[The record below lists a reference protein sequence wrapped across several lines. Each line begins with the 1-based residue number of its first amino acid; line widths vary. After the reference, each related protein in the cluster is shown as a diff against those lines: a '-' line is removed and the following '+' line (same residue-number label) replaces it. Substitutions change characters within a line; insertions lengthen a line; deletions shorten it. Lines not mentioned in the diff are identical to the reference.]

1 MSSPSHSADHAAAP
15 AAPVSPASPCPA
27 AGSVAEAIPL
37 PPAQPH
43 PHSHPR
49 PDEPLSAPLP
59 LQDQDQE
66 EPQPQDVVAVVP
78 GPAVT
83 PGHQGLPTPVTVI
96 PVTSSAPP
104 ASQSPSAS
112 LGDQIKYQRAPTV
125 QRPAGPSLLTQALAT
140 ARGIGIHPPSAR
152 PEQASR
158 PKTTPSDQATASS
171 ASHDPQQPASRDLE
185 GQEARH
191 ASSQQPDDECLTPR
205 PTNMPSATTTTT
217 VTYPSGRLDL
227 STPKPYNLDLGEV
240 NSVLSGHRDF
250 LSKSKPKLERK
261 ESETRGQNRPSHV
274 GIPGLTL
281 TSANALVSPTLT
293 QSPSALQASGDP
305 GYFPEVPQDPK
316 QRKLEHRVTLGPEKA
331 WSLNTGE
338 TADSGDGQVEKSVT
352 EAISGIEHNARSSRK
367 ASHSLGFFKQG
378 NPEEK
383 SKRKETRTGTI
394 AREKL
399 PPTAEAPAAERD
411 ALSEGVSSG
420 PLPVSEPTLTI
431 AKLPRP
437 RSYHART
444 PDAPPSTVS
453 PQDDARVKS
462 GQKPD
467 VEVDQLAPSPAL
479 IRTERQVSSPDEAAA
494 SETVPEPD
502 AARDECAETCEV
514 TEEGEESGE
523 EKISSAVFLPHQ
535 DPEQSGE
542 ETEPVLSS
550 VPPRTVPTPHDDDFH
565 PWLVKAG
572 EPEAEAKVDRVDFE
586 KRKLRAEP
594 AEIPTV
600 APEVDSSQAE
610 ASAIADESEGGI
622 RPKPSRPVSQYQQDP
637 VHDQQAPKQ
646 PLDAIELIPYRHQV
660 GGHTTLWRFSRRAVC
675 KQLNNR
681 ENEFYEKIEKYHRDL
696 LAFLPRYIGVLNVT
710 FQKKPRRKSTI
721 HRDDGAGPDRRVDQ
735 AATGGGSNGDI
746 HTAAD
751 SQAPAGNQRVI
762 SQSMQ
767 ASQNS
772 IPTVKFVDN
781 QHILPRS
788 LLQGPQNGSNSPLP
802 FWGAPEP
809 VYETETNG
817 SGASVTA
824 PIPFPIRPSL
834 ADHHQAH
841 SWGATTVNKQLRNEV
856 FNDAFL
862 KRPIAVRRHRKG
874 HQRAVPRRALQQVIR
889 TGSDPGI
896 VPPRETEA
904 PEAIPVEEKTAPKPI
919 NRPNATQ
926 SDVGDGS
933 DDEDAAPKDVT
944 GTSAPEPEILGA
956 SSPAQKKKRRYSGTG
971 LRRKP
976 KDVQDS
982 RGNLKYYEEADEV
995 AYKAGSDDI
1004 PKTTAGV
1011 SSDQTPAAAAADR
1024 PATPTNDT
1032 PHHSDVVPSDTSLP
1046 PSTVPS
1052 TAPSQLPSPTAE
1064 FKKIPRPINPKEAQT
1079 TTPGGA
1085 EHSRVEYFLLLEDL
1099 TAGMKRPCIMD
1110 LKMGTRQYGVD
1121 ASPAKQKSQMG
1132 KCAKTTSRELGVR
1145 VCGLQVWDVAQQA
1158 YLFKDK
1164 YYGRDLRAGREFQG
1178 ALTRFL
1184 YDGVDKASVLRHVPG
1199 VLAKLDRLEVIIKRL
1214 RGYRFYAASLLMFY
1228 DGEPAAGAGEGEE
1241 STDFATDTEE
1251 AGARRARRNP
1261 REIDFKMADFANC
1274 VTPGDL
1280 VAEERSCPPRHP
1292 GEPDRGF
1299 LRGLR
1304 SLRRYFLAI
1313 QRETRREMGL
1323 VSAEGQG
1330 QGWFGEEEEEEEGS
1344 VSE

>member
-1 MSSPSHSADHAAAP
+1 M
-15 AAPVSPASPCPA
+15 PC
-27 AGSVAEAIPL
+27 
-37 PPAQPH
+37 
-43 PHSHPR
+43 
-49 PDEPLSAPLP
+49 
-59 LQDQDQE
+59 
-66 EPQPQDVVAVVP
+66 
-78 GPAVT
+78 
-83 PGHQGLPTPVTVI
+83 
-96 PVTSSAPP
+96 
-104 ASQSPSAS
+104 
-112 LGDQIKYQRAPTV
+112 
-125 QRPAGPSLLTQALAT
+125 AT
-140 ARGIGIHPPSAR
+140 
-152 PEQASR
+152 
-158 PKTTPSDQATASS
+158 TT
-171 ASHDPQQPASRDLE
+171 
-185 GQEARH
+185 
-191 ASSQQPDDECLTPR
+191 
-205 PTNMPSATTTTT
+205 TTTTT

-250 LSKSKPKLERK
+250 LSKSKSRPLLERK
-261 ESETRGQNRPSHV
+261 DSETRGQSRPSHA
-274 GIPGLTL
+274 GIPALPL
-281 TSANALVSPTLT
+281 TSAKPLASPTLT
-293 QSPSALQASGDP
+293 QSPSTIQASGDP
-305 GYFPEVPQDPK
+305 GYFPEIPQDPK

-338 TADSGDGQVEKSVT
+338 TADPGDGQVEKSVT
-352 EAISGIEHNARSSRK
+352 EAISGLEHNARSSRK

-383 SKRKETRTGTI
+383 SKRKDTRTGTI
-394 AREKL
+394 GRDKL

-411 ALSEGVSSG
+411 VASEG
-420 PLPVSEPTLTI
+420 
-431 AKLPRP
+431 LPRT

-444 PDAPPSTVS
+444 PDVPPTTVS
-453 PQDDARVKS
+453 PQDDAHVKS

-467 VEVDQLAPSPAL
+467 VEIEQLAPSPAL
-479 IRTERQVSSPDEAAA
+479 VRTERQVSSPDEVVAPK
-494 SETVPEPD
+494 TVPEPD
-502 AARDECAETCEV
+502 AARDICAEICEV

-535 DPEQSGE
+535 GPEQSEE
-542 ETEPVLSS
+542 ETETELSS

-586 KRKLRAEP
+586 KRKVRAEP

-610 ASAIADESEGGI
+610 ASAIADESEAGI
-622 RPKPSRPVSQYQQDP
+622 RPKPSRPVSQYQEEP
-637 VHDQQAPKQ
+637 VHDHQWAPKQ

-710 FQKKPRRKSTI
+710 FQKKPRRKSTV
-721 HRDDGAGPDRRVDQ
+721 HRDDGAGPERRVDQ
-735 AATGGGSNGDI
+735 AATGGGSSNGGVAGGDV
-746 HTAAD
+746 HNAAD
-751 SQAPAGNQRVI
+751 LQAPAVNQRVI

-802 FWGAPEP
+802 FWSAAEP
-809 VYETETNG
+809 VHDTELNG
-817 SGASVTA
+817 SATAVTM
-824 PIPFPIRPSL
+824 PIPFPMRPSL
-834 ADHHQAH
+834 TDHQAH

-896 VPPRETEA
+896 VPAREAEVA
-904 PEAIPVEEKTAPKPI
+904 EPIPIEEKTAPKPI
-919 NRPNATQ
+919 NRPAATQ
-926 SDVGDGS
+926 SDVVDGS
-933 DDEDAAPKDVT
+933 EDEDPTPKDVT

-976 KDVQDS
+976 KDVQDA
-982 RGNLKYYEEADEV
+982 RGDLKYYEEADEV
-995 AYKAGSDDI
+995 AYKAGGAKIKPAS
-1004 PKTTAGV
+1004 P
-1011 SSDQTPAAAAADR
+1011 DQPPAAADR
-1024 PATPTNDT
+1024 PKTPTHDA
-1032 PHHSDVVPSDTSLP
+1032 PFPSDGTSLP
-1046 PSTVPS
+1046 SS

-1079 TTPGGA
+1079 TTGA

-1164 YYGRDLRAGREFQG
+1164 YYGRDLRAGREFQA

-1184 YDGVDKASVLRHVPG
+1184 YDGVDAGSVLRHIPA
-1199 VLAKLDRLEVIIKRL
+1199 VLQKLDRLEVIIQRL

-1228 DGEPAAGAGEGEE
+1228 DGEPAAPGGEGEE
-1241 STDFATDTEE
+1241 STDFATDAED
-1251 AGARRARRNP
+1251 GARGKGRRNP

-1313 QRETRREMGL
+1313 QRDTRREMGL
-1323 VSAEGQG
+1323 VSGEGQG
-1330 QGWFGEEEEEEEGS
+1330 QQGQVGWFEEEDEGS